1 MLLNKAPVRETV
13 SERTLKVK
21 GISAYVH
28 ASMRECVCVFLRKV
42 LTCSQCLEL
51 ECAQGSH
58 CCLNSQPAS
67 SPSPWQRALQQ
78 RLPRQQ
84 WNRGAGRGSQE
95 VRAAVER
102 PLYKTLA
109 SRSNSICV
117 RVCAVHPYVCMC
129 RVCVCVRKSRRA
141 RERLCIRH
149 NPERDRRRWVRE
161 VRQRAQV
168 RVQRDTH
175 RLK

>member
-1 MLLNKAPVRETV
+1 
-13 SERTLKVK
+13 
-21 GISAYVH
+21 
-28 ASMRECVCVFLRKV
+28 MRECVCVFLRQV

-51 ECAQGSH
+51 ECAQGGH
-58 CCLNSQPAS
+58 CCLNSQPAALLLGNGLCS
-67 SPSPWQRALQQ
+67 SVSHSNSGTGVL
-78 RLPRQQ
+78 
-84 WNRGAGRGSQE
+84 GGGSQE

-109 SRSNSICV
+109 SRSNSISV

-161 VRQRAQV
+161 VRQRARV

-175 RLK
+175 RLKWQADWFMSCLLNIR